1 MFLETHRITALLC
14 WTLSAPGAWADSN
27 VAYPIQY
34 RFQGAFGF
42 DAWDISKNSESSV
55 MDRLLFLADSTPQWS
70 ERNPSPWVRFDSEAL
85 FSQQLSGRFKFRGSQ
100 SSDWRIDELNLN
112 WQASPTLGAT
122 IGVVDYKTS
131 WCRAYD
137 VDSPWVRENDP
148 FCTVRTTEQATGAA
162 PGAQLHTNW
171 TAGAWMWQALIG
183 TYNPLLLDY
192 DEEEFNNQI
201 LDNDSFVDRN
211 RKQGVSVNAVHLHT
225 GAEFRLSYLK
235 TEQLGKYQPGS
246 NVPFYDK
253 PQNVDVIYAGISL
266 PIHPRVQFRLTHL
279 NSELTSR
286 YLPNDFP
293 QNIWIYDFDYDRK
306 STTAEVFWK
315 FSDLD
320 TLALGFS
327 EYATS
332 EKTQITW
339 RPDTRFDFRLN
350 TSEFKNESWSLSW
363 RRDWS
368 GTFYTAVQWTKSESV
383 DKDSALT
390 NFIPARF
397 NNRRLEADGHAIGVR
412 LGVRF

>member
-1 MFLETHRITALLC
+1 VFLETHRITALLC

-171 TAGAWMWQALIG
+171 SAGAWMWQALIG

-192 DEEEFNNQI
+192 DEKEFNNTP
-201 LDNDSFVDRN
+201 LRDASFVASN
-211 RKQGVSVNAVHLHT
+211 RKHGISVNAVHLPT
-225 GAEFRLSYLK
+225 GAEFRLSYLE
-235 TEQLGKYQPGS
+235 TEQLGRYKPSQ
-246 NVPFYDK
+246 NALFYDK
-253 PQNVDVIYAGISL
+253 PQDVDLIYAGLSL
-266 PIHPRVQFRLTHL
+266 PLHPRLQVRVTQLDSRL
-279 NSELTSR
+279 NSRFYPSDS
-286 YLPNDFP
+286 PA
-293 QNIWIYDFDYDRK
+293 WIFDYTYLRE
-306 STTAEVFWK
+306 STTAELYWK
-315 FSDLD
+315 LNEQD
-320 TLALGFS
+320 TLGIGFS
-327 EYATS
+327 KYSAD
-332 EKTQITW
+332 EKTVIT
-339 RPDTRFDFRLN
+339 RKIDV
-350 TSEFKNESWSLSW
+350 NEKLQRRASSFTNELWSVSW

-368 GTFYTAVQWTKSESV
+368 RKVYTAIQWSESQSENIV
-383 DKDSALT
+383 VLT
-390 NFIPARF
+390 GSPATTQLA
-397 NNRRLEADGHAIGVR
+397 NGDGIGIR